1 MESTID
7 ASNVLFS
14 PIKKIISPLVDKL
27 QVHLDVFPEKDKD
40 HCKLADSGF
49 ISYNLCL

>member
-49 ISYNLCL
+49 ISYNLSL